1 MSRTKVTFHFSNN
14 DTMMVEASMS
24 SEEISSRLHM
34 TMRGSGLISF
44 DSPSGDTTL
53 VNLKNISHIT
63 LDTRAIRIATLPLVN
78 ARSTQTATCR
88 KHNLLDGIDVLYFC
102 FSENHNN
109 LALTV
114 KSIYYYTKIQ
124 SYRFFLK
131 LAFQSSI
138 FYFAT
143 SSYIR

>member
-14 DTMMVEASMS
+14 ETMMVEASMS

-63 LDTRAIRIATLPLVN
+63 LEEVE
-78 ARSTQTATCR
+78 
-88 KHNLLDGIDVLYFC
+88 G
-102 FSENHNN
+102 
-109 LALTV
+109 
-114 KSIYYYTKIQ
+114 
-124 SYRFFLK
+124 
-131 LAFQSSI
+131 
-138 FYFAT
+138 
-143 SSYIR
+143 